1 MTFDCK
7 PRPKVPGRRFSWG
20 SAVVLSAL
28 FRISGGVSSLVL
40 ILASASPRRTEL
52 LREAGIPHRVV
63 VAAVT
68 EHEDP
73 TTDPAKMVL
82 HNARLKAAAVSR
94 LHPEALV
101 LGADTTVA
109 LGDHALNKPADLEE
123 SRAMLRRLSGRQHTV
138 HTGVCLLCPAL
149 GLDEAHDVTAWVRFR
164 PLSEDDITRYQSLV
178 NTLDKAGAYGIQQGK
193 EIIIDDFQRPI
204 STIMGLPVEFVKARL
219 ASLGVLEK
227 LIA

>member
-1 MTFDCK
+1 MTA
-7 PRPKVPGRRFSWG
+7 V
-20 SAVVLSAL
+20 AVVLSGL
-28 FRISGGVSSLVL
+28 FRSIGRVPSPLKL

-82 HNARLKAAAVSR
+82 HNARLKAAAVSH
-94 LHPEALV
+94 LHPEAIV
-101 LGADTTVA
+101 LGSDTTVA
-109 LGDHALNKPADLEE
+109 RGDRALNKPADLAE
-123 SRAMLRRLSGRQHTV
+123 SRAMLRALSGREHTV
-138 HTGVCLLCPAL
+138 HTGVCLLCPSL
-149 GLDEAHDVTAWVRFR
+149 GIDESHDVTAWVRFR
-164 PLSEDDITRYQSLV
+164 ALSEDDITRYQALV

-193 EIIIDDFQRPI
+193 EIIIADFQQPI

-219 ASLGVLEK
+219 AALGILER
-227 LIA
+227 LTA

>member
-1 MTFDCK
+1 MME
-7 PRPKVPGRRFSWG
+7 RRRAV
-20 SAVVLSAL
+20 AVVLFGL
-28 FRISGGVSSLVL
+28 FRSIGRVPSPLTL

-94 LHPEALV
+94 LHPEAIV
-101 LGADTTVA
+101 LGSDTTVA
-109 LGDHALNKPADLEE
+109 LGDRALNKPADLAE
-123 SRAMLRRLSGRQHTV
+123 SRAMLRSLSGREHTV
-138 HTGVCLLCPAL
+138 HTGVCLLCPVL
-149 GLDEAHDVTAWVRFR
+149 GIDESHDVTAWVRFR
-164 PLSEDDITRYQSLV
+164 ALSEDDITRYQALV

-193 EIIIDDFQRPI
+193 EIIIADFQQPI

-219 ASLGVLEK
+219 AALGILER
-227 LIA
+227 LNA

>member
-1 MTFDCK
+1 MK
-7 PRPKVPGRRFSWG
+7 ESASAV
-20 SAVVLSAL
+20 AVVLFGL
-28 FRISGGVSSLVL
+28 FRSSRGVPSPLTL

-94 LHPEALV
+94 LHPEAIV
-101 LGADTTVA
+101 LGSDTTVA
-109 LGDHALNKPADLEE
+109 LGDRALNKPADLAE
-123 SRAMLRRLSGRQHTV
+123 SRALLRSLSGREHTV
-138 HTGVCLLCPAL
+138 HTGVCLLCPTL
-149 GLDEAHDVTAWVRFR
+149 GLDEAHDVTAWVCFR
-164 PLSEDDITRYQSLV
+164 NLSEDDITRYQSLV
-178 NTLDKAGAYGIQQGK
+178 NTLDKAGAYGIQEGK
-193 EIIIDDFQRPI
+193 EIIIESFQAPI

-219 ASLGVLEK
+219 VALGHLER
-227 LIA
+227 LSS

>member
-1 MTFDCK
+1 MME
-7 PRPKVPGRRFSWG
+7 RRRAV
-20 SAVVLSAL
+20 AVVLFGL
-28 FRISGGVSSLVL
+28 FRSIGRVPSPLTL

-94 LHPEALV
+94 LHPEAIV
-101 LGADTTVA
+101 LGSDTTVA
-109 LGDHALNKPADLEE
+109 LGDRALNKPADLAE
-123 SRAMLRRLSGRQHTV
+123 SRAMLRALSGREHTV
-138 HTGVCLLCPAL
+138 HTGVCLLCPSL
-149 GLDEAHDVTAWVRFR
+149 GIDESHDVTAWVRFR
-164 PLSEDDITRYQSLV
+164 ALSEDDITRYQALV

-193 EIIIDDFQRPI
+193 EIIIADFQQPI

-219 ASLGVLEK
+219 AALGILER
-227 LIA
+227 LTA

>member
-1 MTFDCK
+1 M
-7 PRPKVPGRRFSWG
+7 G
-20 SAVVLSAL
+20 L
-28 FRISGGVSSLVL
+28 FRSIVRVPSPLTL
-40 ILASASPRRTEL
+40 ILAFASPRRTEL
-52 LREAGIPHRVV
+52 LREAGIPHRIV

-73 TTDPAKMVL
+73 TTNPAKMVL

-101 LGADTTVA
+101 LGSDTTVA
-109 LGDHALNKPADLEE
+109 LGDRALNKPADLAE
-123 SRAMLRRLSGRQHTV
+123 SRAMLRSLSGREHTV
-138 HTGVCLLCPAL
+138 PTGVCLRCPAL
-149 GLDEAHDVTAWVRFR
+149 GIDESHDVTAWVRFQS
-164 PLSEDDITRYQSLV
+164 LSEDDITRYQSLV

-193 EIIIDDFQRPI
+193 EIIIADYQQPI

-219 ASLGVLEK
+219 ASLGVLER

>member
-1 MTFDCK
+1 MK
-7 PRPKVPGRRFSWG
+7 ESGKAL
-20 SAVVLSAL
+20 AVVIRGLVRSDEGVPSPLS
-28 FRISGGVSSLVL
+28 L

-52 LREAGIPHRVV
+52 LRDAGLPHRVV

-73 TTDPAKMVL
+73 STDPAKMVL

-94 LHPEALV
+94 LHPDALV
-101 LGADTTVA
+101 LGSDTTVA
-109 LGDHALNKPADLEE
+109 LGDQALNKPADLAE
-123 SRAMLRRLSGRQHTV
+123 SRSMLRRLSGREHTV

-149 GLDEAHDVTAWVRFR
+149 GIDEAHDVTAWVRFR
-164 PLSEDDITRYQSLV
+164 DLSDDDITRYQALV

-193 EIIIDDFQRPI
+193 EIIIADFQQPI

-219 ASLGVLEK
+219 AALGVLER
-227 LIA
+227 LTA

>member
-1 MTFDCK
+1 
-7 PRPKVPGRRFSWG
+7 
-20 SAVVLSAL
+20 
-28 FRISGGVSSLVL
+28 VSSLVL

>member
-1 MTFDCK
+1 
-7 PRPKVPGRRFSWG
+7 VPAPLR
-20 SAVVLSAL
+20 
-28 FRISGGVSSLVL
+28 LV
-40 ILASASPRRTEL
+40 LASASPRRTEL
-52 LREAGIPHRVV
+52 LREAGIPHAVV

-73 TTDPAKMVL
+73 RTDPREMVL
-82 HNARLKAAAVSR
+82 HNARIKAAAVSR

-109 LGDHALNKPADLEE
+109 LGDRALNKPADLAE
-123 SRAMLRRLSGRQHTV
+123 SRAMLRGLSGREHTV

-149 GLDEAHDVTAWVRFR
+149 GIDEAHDVTAWVRFR
-164 PLSEDDITRYQSLV
+164 PLTEEAITRYQALV

-193 EIIIDDFQRPI
+193 EIIIEDFQAPI
-204 STIMGLPVEFVKARL
+204 STIMGLPVEFVQARL
-219 ASLGVLEK
+219 VALGVRER

>member
-1 MTFDCK
+1 MS
-7 PRPKVPGRRFSWG
+7 VP
-20 SAVVLSAL
+20 LQ
-28 FRISGGVSSLVL
+28 L

-52 LREAGIPHRVV
+52 LREAGIPHRVL

-101 LGADTTVA
+101 LGSDTTVA
-109 LGDHALNKPADLEE
+109 LGARALNKPADLAE
-123 SRAMLRRLSGRQHTV
+123 SRAMLRSLSGREHTV
-138 HTGVCLLCPAL
+138 HTGVCLLCPSL
-149 GLDEAHDVTAWVRFR
+149 GIDEAHDVTAWVRFR
-164 PLSEDDITRYQSLV
+164 ELSEDDITRYQSLV

-193 EIIIDDFQRPI
+193 EIIIADFQQPI

-219 ASLGVLEK
+219 VALGILERPT
-227 LIA
+227 A